1 MKLSVASKN
10 VTIYKHKTALR
21 LFYYALCFANEQ
33 LPLYINIC
41 IGIASNFHFTI
52 QILPTRVIK
61 PVLIIATFFYTA
73 TTRSALM
80 EDKETSKNP
89 SQYSMACPAKAL
101 SLTQPCLLPI
111 RRMAK
116 SRKPG
121 NCSTKWLI
129 EPLHRIMQ

>member
-73 TTRSALM
+73 TARSALM

-89 SQYSMACPAKAL
+89 SQYSIVCPAKAL
-101 SLTQPCLLPI
+101 SLTQPCLLPMH
-111 RRMAK
+111 RMAN

-129 EPLHRIMQ
+129 EPLHRIMR

>member
-33 LPLYINIC
+33 LPLYINTF
-41 IGIASNFHFTI
+41 IASNFHLTI

-73 TTRSALM
+73 TARSALM

-89 SQYSMACPAKAL
+89 SQYSIACPTKAL

>member
-33 LPLYINIC
+33 LPLYINTF
-41 IGIASNFHFTI
+41 IASNFQLTI

-61 PVLIIATFFYTA
+61 PVLIIATFFSTA

-80 EDKETSKNP
+80 EDRETSKNP
-89 SQYSMACPAKAL
+89 SQYSIACPTKAL

>member
-80 EDKETSKNP
+80 EDKETSKNR
-89 SQYSMACPAKAL
+89 SQYSIVCPAKAL
-101 SLTQPCLLPI
+101 SLTQPCLLPMH
-111 RRMAK
+111 RMANL
-116 SRKPG
+116 RKPG

-129 EPLHRIMQ
+129 EPLHRIMR